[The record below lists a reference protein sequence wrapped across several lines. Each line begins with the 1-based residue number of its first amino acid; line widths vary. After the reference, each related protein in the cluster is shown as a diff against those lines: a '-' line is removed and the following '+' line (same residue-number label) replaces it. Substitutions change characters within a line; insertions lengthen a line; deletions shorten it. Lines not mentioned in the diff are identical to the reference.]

1 MVNMITALCGYFSGT
16 FVCDTGGTF
25 KSDTPGTFVSD
36 IGGTFEVILST
47 QLHYFSNQVCYAY
60 KCSILKREKGNF
72 ADRAEKGQIIYSSI
86 AGVGYCYVI
95 STTKQNEYCLAR
107 RGFDWNPN
115 ENEYINHFGDSDY
128 RPLPLKRMTVIEL

>member
-47 QLHYFSNQVCYAY
+47 SHIVITPTVPSLCF
-60 KCSILKREKGNF
+60 
-72 ADRAEKGQIIYSSI
+72 YS
-86 AGVGYCYVI
+86 AGKI
-95 STTKQNEYCLAR
+95 
-107 RGFDWNPN
+107 
-115 ENEYINHFGDSDY
+115 HH
-128 RPLPLKRMTVIEL
+128 IEV